1 MSHVAMSATNA
12 VLVQTNAL
20 NVQLHQ
26 NYLQDSV
33 FVKIVST
40 KIRALAKLVDLLVPP
55 VWMVTN
61 VKHAPAGSSLVTLY
75 ASPVHSINTLLGMNV
90 LCVARAA
97 PSAKPVPVIAF
108 NVQRTLSLSLEL
120 ALAVIHSFSTKT
132 VRCARRVKLPVL
144 LAMIQ
149 VLARHVLL
157 SSLLET
163 PNACSVQ
170 VTNSF
175 KEMNVSSVTLIVQN
189 ARGQANAVSVQT
201 VLSFKVTD
209 LAPVKL
215 RSSSM

>member
-1 MSHVAMSATNA
+1 MLPVSAAINVKLAQLDSHLVTQYASSVRAINILKVISVSHVAMSATNA

-40 KIRALAKLVDLLVPP
+40 KIRAFAKLVDLLVPP

-75 ASPVHSINTLLGMNV
+75 ASPVHSINTSLEMNV

-132 VRCARRVKLPVL
+132 VRCARRVRLPVL
-144 LAMIQ
+144 HAMI
-149 VLARHVLL
+149 
-157 SSLLET
+157 
-163 PNACSVQ
+163 
-170 VTNSF
+170 
-175 KEMNVSSVTLIVQN
+175 
-189 ARGQANAVSVQT
+189 
-201 VLSFKVTD
+201 
-209 LAPVKL
+209 
-215 RSSSM
+215 